1 MSRPARP
8 FASTRGVG
16 LRAGAALRHLSGI
29 VAGCLALAACGSSAP
44 DGSGGDDSTA
54 TVVLGESATLTP
66 YPARE
71 GFVDVPGGKVFYRM
85 IGDGPGTPILALH
98 GGPGGTSCRF
108 EVLAPLAS
116 ERRIVFYDQLGSG
129 RSVAPD
135 DSTLWRL
142 PRFVDEV
149 DAVRRALDLDSIHL
163 LGTSWGG
170 ALAAEYVLSTQPS
183 GVRSVI
189 LSSPLLST
197 PDWIAD
203 ADSLRTTLPADVQAA
218 LDRHEAAGTIE
229 SAEYKAATDSF
240 YARYVRRLP
249 VAPEPTCAGVSSNSA
264 IYEYMWGPTEFS
276 STGSLRRWS
285 RAEDLGRLTQPT
297 LLLAGEFDE
306 SRPARLEQYRQRIPD
321 ARLVVIPGAAHGV
334 LREKTAEYIAALR
347 AFLTEI
353 EARDS
358 ATSGR

>member
-1 MSRPARP
+1 VSQLARLLGVR
-8 FASTRGVG
+8 RGVG
-16 LRAGAALRHLSGI
+16 PRVGVALRHVSGLM
-29 VAGCLALAACGSSAP
+29 AGCLALTACGSSVPEGA
-44 DGSGGDDSTA
+44 GGDVA
-54 TVVLGESATLTP
+54 GESVVASDSVPPTP
-66 YPARE
+66 YAASE

-108 EVLAPLAS
+108 EALAPMAG
-116 ERRIVFYDQLGSG
+116 ERRVVFYDQLGSG

-149 DAVRRALDLDSIHL
+149 DAVRRALGLDTIHL

-170 ALAAEYVLSTQPS
+170 ALAAEYVLSTKPS

-218 LDRHEAAGTIE
+218 LDKHEAAGTIE

-249 VAPEPTCAGVSSNSA
+249 VADQPECAGVTSNSA

-285 RAEDLGRLTQPT
+285 RAEDLARLTQPT
-297 LLLAGEFDE
+297 LLIAGEFDE
-306 SRPARLEQYRQRIPD
+306 SRPARLEQYRQRLPD

-334 LREKTAEYIAALR
+334 LREKTAEYVAALR
-347 AFLTEI
+347 AFLREV
-353 EARDS
+353 EGQGARP
-358 ATSGR
+358 

>member
-1 MSRPARP
+1 M
-8 FASTRGVG
+8 TG
-16 LRAGAALRHLSGI
+16 LL
-29 VAGCLALAACGSSAP
+29 
-44 DGSGGDDSTA
+44 
-54 TVVLGESATLTP
+54 VLATLTGCGTSDRGAP
-66 YPARE
+66 STASGDGAPVAPTAYPSTE
-71 GFVDVPGGKVFYRM
+71 GFVDVPGGRVFYRI

-149 DAVRRALDLDSIHL
+149 DAVRRSLQLDTIHL

-170 ALAAEYVLSTQPS
+170 ALAAEYVLSTKPS

-189 LSSPLLST
+189 LSSPLIST

-203 ADSLRTTLPADVQAA
+203 ADSLRGTLPADVQAA
-218 LDRHEAAGTIE
+218 LDRHEAAGTLDHP
-229 SAEYKAATDSF
+229 EYQAATDSF

-249 VAPEPTCAGVSSNSA
+249 VADQAECAGVTSNRA
-264 IYEYMWGPTEFS
+264 IYEYMWGPTEFT
-276 STGSLRRWS
+276 STGSLRQWS
-285 RAEDLGRLTQPT
+285 RAEDLGRLNQPT
-297 LLLAGEFDE
+297 LFIAGEFDE
-306 SRPARLEQYRQRIPD
+306 ARPARLARYR
-321 ARLVVIPGAAHGV
+321 ARVPGAQLVVIPGAAHGV
-334 LREKTAEYIAALR
+334 LREKTPEYIAALQ
-347 AFLTEI
+347 AFLRRVEGTEPP
-353 EARDS
+353 R
-358 ATSGR
+358 

>member
-1 MSRPARP
+1 VSP
-8 FASTRGVG
+8 VY
-16 LRAGAALRHLSGI
+16 AA
-29 VAGCLALAACGSSAP
+29 
-44 DGSGGDDSTA
+44 T
-54 TVVLGESATLTP
+54 
-66 YPARE
+66 E
-71 GFVDVPGGKVFYRM
+71 GFVDVPGGKVFYRI

-149 DAVRRALDLDSIHL
+149 DAVRRALQLDTIHL

-170 ALAAEYVLSTQPS
+170 ALAAEYVLSTKPS

-189 LSSPLLST
+189 LSSPLIST

-203 ADSLRTTLPADVQAA
+203 ADSLRGTLPAEVQAA
-218 LDRHEAAGTIE
+218 LDRHEAAGTLDH
-229 SAEYKAATDSF
+229 AEYQAATDSF

-249 VAPEPTCAGVSSNSA
+249 VADQPECAGVTSNSA
-264 IYEYMWGPTEFS
+264 IYEYMWGPTEFT
-276 STGSLRRWS
+276 STGSLRAWS
-285 RAEDLGRLTQPT
+285 RAEDLGRLTVPT
-297 LLLAGEFDE
+297 LFIAGEYDE
-306 SRPARLEQYRQRIPD
+306 ARPSRLAQYRDRVPD
-321 ARLVVIPGAAHGV
+321 AQLVVIPGAAHGV
-334 LREKTAEYIAALR
+334 LREKTPEYIAALR
-347 AFLTEI
+347 AFL
-353 EARDS
+353 RDVEGGPAS
-358 ATSGR
+358 P